1 MYLALKEFKIMKEF
15 MKKYNITVLIVL
27 VLILMSSS
35 SFALDPNDINDDA
48 GTSAFPFLKINI
60 GARAVAMGGAF
71 TGLANDESAL
81 YYNPA
86 GISTFDENNQYILGY
101 HNYFVDIQSGFIGFI
116 KPINNELNIGGYIS
130 YLNYGEFIE
139 TNQLGEVTGDFS
151 GSDYLMAVSG
161 SYKLNYYYSV
171 GLTFKAI
178 YEKIQDF
185 SSHGIAFDIGF
196 KYTGDRE
203 RFTAGLAIQNIGTQL
218 SGFVSEKY
226 SLPLTVRGGISIKP
240 RGLPLLLATDL
251 IIPKDNSMD
260 LAIGA
265 EYIELEPIYLRM
277 GWNSFGNNFK
287 IEGSDAGFAGLS
299 FGLGF
304 NFNNEKQISYS
315 FSPSADLGDSHR
327 ITLTGSM

>member
-1 MYLALKEFKIMKEF
+1 
-15 MKKYNITVLIVL
+15 MKKFKQTILIILTL
-27 VLILMSSS
+27 VLASSN
-35 SFALDPNDINDDA
+35 SFALNPNDIHNDA

-60 GARAVAMGGAF
+60 GARAVSMGGAF

-86 GISTFDENNQYILGY
+86 GISVFDENSHYILGY
-101 HNYFVDIQSGFIGFI
+101 HNYFVDIQSGFMGII
-116 KPINNELNIGGYIS
+116 KPFNNDITIGGYIS

-139 TNQLGEVTGDFS
+139 ANQLGEQTGTFS

-171 GLTFKAI
+171 GLTIKAI
-178 YEKIQDF
+178 YEKIQVY
-185 SSHGIAFDIGF
+185 SSHGIAFDLGI

-218 SGFVSEKY
+218 SGFISEKY
-226 SLPLTVRGGISIKP
+226 SLPLTVRGGISLRP
-240 RGLPLLLATDL
+240 RGLPLLLATDF
-251 IIPKDNSMD
+251 IIPKDNNFN
-260 LAIGA
+260 LAIGV
-265 EYIELEPIYLRM
+265 EYVELDPVYLRM

-287 IEGSDAGFAGLS
+287 IEGSDAGLAGLS
-299 FGLGF
+299 LGLGF
-304 NFNNEKQISYS
+304 NFNDNKQISYS
-315 FSPSADLGDSHR
+315 FSPSVDLGDSHR